1 MTQDPA
7 GLPADS
13 KYFWY
18 RYAIYRG
25 GAFYRWERPSDAPS
39 DPALLRRPPSG
50 HRGGAVTH
58 AESAADAVVPIA
70 DLSMDDSSTHVHTT
84 STSDKL
90 LHELSLLRLSD
101 RESYLVHDV
110 LGVTTGQTDLE
121 HIRPPTQPTYVR
133 ASSLHSRD
141 NSGSGS
147 VFSNAMHPSG
157 STGSA
162 VSLGKSPVPSS
173 RKVGFAPAAPHFQ
186 YNTVNN
192 NPKAL
197 TTKQAVHLNST
208 DGLVVVSVFLPV
220 IMHRS
225 EQGAWSAD
233 WDYEMLLSMQTHLR
247 VTRIGVVKWRGW
259 HGNKGHSGSPEAG
272 VPEEERDL
280 VEDCLRPFNCVPVW
294 VDPATFGEM

>member
-1 MTQDPA
+1 
-7 GLPADS
+7 LPADS